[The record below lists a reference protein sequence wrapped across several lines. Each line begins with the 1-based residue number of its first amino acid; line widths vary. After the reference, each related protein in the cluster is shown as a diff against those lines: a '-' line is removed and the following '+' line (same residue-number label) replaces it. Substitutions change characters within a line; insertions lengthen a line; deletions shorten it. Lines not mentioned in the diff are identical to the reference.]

1 MPALEE
7 CQVCRRTLKAARKWF
22 WQPAQGKLVCED
34 HFYPDDDYIALDS
47 GTLSLIRYMRKL
59 PIEKTWRLRMRQ
71 EMKAPLLKGLLDWF
85 RYHTRKEIQSIKV
98 LEQILP
104 SFGICSSIVGSGAGR
119 RQGFPDPTRL
129 PHDCAIW
136 YFSTGKEATFMLTIS
151 HFADIAH
158 NSPWL
163 ALLLSFLGGVLA
175 SFTPCTYPMMPIT
188 VAFIGGKANGSRR
201 RGFLLSLFYVLGL
214 AIVYSTL
221 AIFAALTGQMFGA
234 LTANPWVY
242 LVVANILLF
251 FGLVML
257 EAVPLAPPGFLNN
270 LKVTG
275 FTGHDVFTSMLLGG
289 ASALVVSTCTTP
301 ILA

>member
-1 MPALEE
+1 
-7 CQVCRRTLKAARKWF
+7 
-22 WQPAQGKLVCED
+22 
-34 HFYPDDDYIALDS
+34 
-47 GTLSLIRYMRKL
+47 
-59 PIEKTWRLRMRQ
+59 
-71 EMKAPLLKGLLDWF
+71 
-85 RYHTRKEIQSIKV
+85 
-98 LEQILP
+98 
-104 SFGICSSIVGSGAGR
+104 
-119 RQGFPDPTRL
+119 
-129 PHDCAIW
+129 
-136 YFSTGKEATFMLTIS
+136 MLTIS

-301 ILA
+301 ILASLLALVAVKRQIVLGMGMLFSFSLGLGALVIVVGTFTGLLASLPRSGKWMMRVQKIFGILMIIAAQYFLIKTGEFWI